1 MAMGSDFDKKLSF
14 SERIKPLQDRLATY
28 PRSGLEADKP
38 FFDWL
43 SGESDEELAEL
54 EKKYMTSKSNLVIN
68 PQRLWDSIM
77 DTSKFGGTVKG
88 GIKRLTVSDEDKR
101 VRDWFKAQCEAL
113 GCTVQVDS
121 VGNMFA
127 TRAGKRKDLLPIAL
141 GSHLDTQPT
150 GGKFDGVLGVL
161 GALEALR
168 TLVDMGYESNAPLM
182 IVNWTNEEGSRFAPA
197 MLCSGVYAGVFT
209 PEFAYTREDRDGIK
223 FGDELKRIGYLGSE
237 TVGSHKFQAMFEL
250 HIEQGPI
257 LEAEEKMIG
266 VVTGVQG
273 MRWYE
278 VTVRG
283 QESHTGAT
291 PMLLRKN
298 ALLGA
303 SRMIEA
309 IHQVGLAH
317 LPGVASVGLIEN
329 RPNSRNVVPGE
340 VFFTVDL
347 RHPDEAVLDRM
358 EAAFRAALGPIAEAE
373 KLTYE
378 EKCIWKS
385 PAVKFNSE
393 LIECVRKGGAQAG
406 HKMREMASG
415 AGHDAA
421 YIARVAPTTM
431 IFVPCLG
438 GISHNEAE
446 STTFDECGAGSQV
459 LLNAVLE
466 YDHKF
471 A

>member
-1 MAMGSDFDKKLSF
+1 M
-14 SERIKPLQDRLATY
+14 
-28 PRSGLEADKP
+28 SGQ
-38 FFDWL
+38 
-43 SGESDEELAEL
+43 
-54 EKKYMTSKSNLVIN
+54 NLTID
-68 PQRLWDSIM
+68 PQRLWDMLM
-77 DTSKFGGTVKG
+77 DTAKFGGTPKG
-88 GIKRLTVSDEDKR
+88 GIKRLTVSDEDKL

-113 GCTVQVDS
+113 GCKVEVDS

-127 TRAGKRKDLLPIAL
+127 TRPGKNAKALPIAM

-168 TLVDMGYESNAPLM
+168 TLHATGYETNAPIM
-182 IVNWTNEEGSRFAPA
+182 IANWTNEEGSRFAPA

-209 PEFAYTREDRDGIK
+209 PDFAWSREDREGK
-223 FGDELKRIGYLGSE
+223 KLGEELERIGYKGNAAP
-237 TVGSHKFQAMFEL
+237 GSHKFQAMFEL

-257 LEAEEKMIG
+257 LEAEAKQVGI
-266 VVTGVQG
+266 VTGVQG

-278 VTVRG
+278 VTVTG
-283 QESHTGAT
+283 QEAHTGAT

-298 ALLGA
+298 ALLAA
-303 SRMIEA
+303 SRMIDA
-309 IHQVGLAH
+309 IDKVGMDN

-358 EAAFRAALGPIAEAE
+358 EAAFRAALPQIAERT
-373 KLTYE
+373 KVTFE

-385 PAVKFNSE
+385 PAVKFASD
-393 LIECVRKGGAQAG
+393 LIDCVRFGADKAG
-406 HKMREMASG
+406 YSTREMASG

-431 IFVPCLG
+431 IFVPCEG
-438 GISHNEAE
+438 GLSHNEAE
-446 STTFDECGAGSQV
+446 STTLEECASGAQV

-466 YDHKF
+466 YDRRV
-471 A
+471 AG

>member
-1 MAMGSDFDKKLSF
+1 M
-14 SERIKPLQDRLATY
+14 
-28 PRSGLEADKP
+28 SGQ
-38 FFDWL
+38 
-43 SGESDEELAEL
+43 
-54 EKKYMTSKSNLVIN
+54 NLTID
-68 PQRLWDSIM
+68 PQRLWDALM
-77 DTSKFGGTVKG
+77 DTAKFGATPKG
-88 GIKRLTVSDEDKR
+88 GIKRLTVSDEDKL

-113 GCTVQVDS
+113 GCKVEVDS

-127 TRAGKRKDLLPIAL
+127 TRPGKNASALPIAM

-161 GALEALR
+161 GALEAMR
-168 TLVDMGYESNAPLM
+168 TLHAAGYETNAPIM
-182 IVNWTNEEGSRFAPA
+182 IANWTNEEGSRFAPA

-209 PEFAYTREDRDGIK
+209 PEYAWSREDREGK
-223 FGDELKRIGYLGSE
+223 LLGEELERIGYKGE
-237 TVGSHKFQAMFEL
+237 AAPGAVKFQAMFEL

-257 LEAEEKMIG
+257 LEAEAKQVGI
-266 VVTGVQG
+266 VTGVQG

-278 VTVRG
+278 VTVTG
-283 QESHTGAT
+283 QEAHTGAT

-298 ALLGA
+298 ALLA
-303 SRMIEA
+303 AARMIDA
-309 IHQVGLAH
+309 IDKVGMDN

-347 RHPDEAVLDRM
+347 RHPDEGVLDKM
-358 EAAFRAALGPIAEAE
+358 EAAFRAALPEIAERT
-373 KLTYE
+373 KVTFE

-385 PAVKFNSE
+385 PAVKFAPD
-393 LIECVRKGGAQAG
+393 LIDCVRFGADKAG
-406 HKMREMASG
+406 YSKREMASG

-431 IFVPCLG
+431 IFVPCEG
-438 GISHNEAE
+438 GLSHNEAE
-446 STTFDECGAGSQV
+446 STTLEECASGAQV

-466 YDHKF
+466 YDRRLS
-471 A
+471 